1 MTVRSPIVLDSDPGI
16 DDAVALQYLLGTGL
30 WDLKAYTSV
39 GGNLPAAQTYL
50 NARALARAMRIDA
63 DVPVH
68 RGAGRPLTRLP
79 YRVADDFHGPA
90 GLGHETLPDSTAAH
104 PAESSAQALLRL
116 SREYE
121 GELTVCATGPLT
133 NVAIALLE
141 DPAFVRRVRRFVF
154 MGGAARVPGNI
165 TPVAEF
171 NMWADPDA
179 AELVLSSGIPFTM
192 VDLDA
197 SHGWLFGPAD
207 LAVLEAAGP
216 GTALA
221 ARLLRVYMDAYRRG
235 GGDGTCPLHD
245 PLAVGVCADES
256 YVTLTEGAVVV
267 ESAAELTR
275 GQTVFIPSAAGRI
288 YYPESPAL
296 TARARLTGRVA
307 LGPGSR
313 DFTQDFV
320 AALQRWP
327 GTDA

>member
-1 MTVRSPIVLDSDPGI
+1 MTPRAPIVLDSDPGI

-39 GGNLPAAQTYL
+39 GGNLPAEQTYR
-50 NARALARAMRIDA
+50 NARALARAMRIDTE
-63 DVPVH
+63 VPVH

-79 YRVADDFHGPA
+79 HRVAADFHGPA
-90 GLGHETLPDSTAAH
+90 GLGDETLPDSTAAH
-104 PAESSAQALLRL
+104 PTESSAQALLRL

-133 NVAIALLE
+133 NIAIALLE
-141 DPAFVRRVRRFVF
+141 DPAFARRVGRFVF
-154 MGGAARVPGNI
+154 MGGAAQVPGNI

-197 SHGWLFGPAD
+197 SHRWLFRPAD
-207 LAVLEAAGP
+207 LAALEAAGP

-221 ARLLRVYMDAYRRG
+221 ARLLRVYMEAYRRS

-256 YVTLTEGAVVV
+256 FVTLAEGAVIV

-275 GQTVFIPSAAGRI
+275 GQTVFVPAAAGRI

-296 TARARLTGRVA
+296 TARTRLTGRVA
-307 LGPGSR
+307 LGPGPR
-313 DFTQDFV
+313 DFTKDFV
-320 AALQRWP
+320 ATLRLWP
-327 GTDA
+327 SAG